1 MSNDAWEFKDKDD
14 WIYIE
19 NISKTKVLVP
29 TNDGKV
35 ILEVKDEDKNE
46 HLWEKGVPNND
57 GYFTLQN
64 ASRKF
69 MTAISPRNLGIKGN
83 FGFVQP
89 IFGFWSLLATK
100 LRKYYVIFVYI
111 LQARWAKWKKNG
123 EKIMQLK

>member
-64 ASRKF
+64 ARGKF
-69 MTAISPRNLGIKGN
+69 MTAISPRSLGIKGN
-83 FGFVQP
+83 SRMDNLLT
-89 IFGFWSLLATK
+89 IFFTYHLHVFLTHRSNK
-100 LRKYYVIFVYI
+100 RRIF
-111 LQARWAKWKKNG
+111 L
-123 EKIMQLK
+123 

>member
-19 NISKTKVLVP
+19 NISKTKVLGP

-46 HLWEKGVPNND
+46 QLCEKGVPNNE

-64 ASRKF
+64 KRGKF
-69 MTAISPRNLGIKGN
+69 MTAISPSSLGIKGN
-83 FGFVQP
+83 SGMDKY
-89 IFGFWSLLATK
+89 LA
-100 LRKYYVIFVYI
+100 
-111 LQARWAKWKKNG
+111 N
-123 EKIMQLK
+123 

>member
-1 MSNDAWEFKDKDD
+1 MSNDTWEFKDKDD

-64 ASRKF
+64 ASGKF
-69 MTAISPRNLGIKGN
+69 MTAISPSSLGIKGN
-83 FGFVQP
+83 FCFVHP

-100 LRKYYVIFVYI
+100 LRKY
-111 LQARWAKWKKNG
+111 KN
-123 EKIMQLK
+123 IT